1 MTHMKRDILIV
12 DDDMETLEYLEMVLS
27 QAGHAVVVAADVP
40 AAARA
45 LASRRFDMVLTDL
58 SLPKGS
64 GLDVLEAVRK
74 ADPVTVGIVLSGH
87 GTVDSALEAMR
98 NGAYDYLVKP
108 TAPEILLA
116 AVKRGLEYHDLKQ
129 SLIAKTAELEK
140 VEGQLHHRTRL
151 IQNASHELK
160 NPLSVVFGY
169 AAFLLK
175 QPAQTPQDLKRS
187 LQSIHN
193 NAERLGLLLE
203 ELLESSR
210 LAGHKVDLDLQ
221 PLPVEAALSESLES
235 HRFEAVKRELVLSM
249 APESAVGLCVNADP
263 KRVQQILANL
273 IGNALKFTPEG
284 GAVVLS
290 ARADGDFVEF
300 AVKDTGVGIP
310 AEDML
315 HLFERYYQAQN
326 TRKNH
331 SGMGLGLEITKGL
344 VELHGG
350 CIRAQ
355 SVPNE
360 GTTIS
365 FTLPLAVHIDSARV
379 KALE

>member
-1 MTHMKRDILIV
+1 MEHKRDILVV

-27 QAGHAVVVAADVP
+27 KAGHEVVVAADVP
-40 AAARA
+40 AAERA
-45 LASRRFDMVLTDL
+45 LAAKRFDMVLTDL

-64 GLDVLEAVRK
+64 GLDVLEAARR
-74 ADPVTVGIVLSGH
+74 ADPITVGIVLSGH

-98 NGAYDYLVKP
+98 KGAYDYLVKP
-108 TAPEILLA
+108 AAPEILLA
-116 AVKRGLEYHDLKQ
+116 AVKRALEYHDLKQ
-129 SLIAKTAELEK
+129 TLIVKTAQMEKLED
-140 VEGQLHHRTRL
+140 QLHHKSRL
-151 IQNASHELK
+151 IQNVSHELK

-169 AAFLLK
+169 SSFLLK
-175 QPAQTPQDLKRS
+175 QPEQNPHDLKRS

-193 NAERLGLLLE
+193 NAERLGTLLE

-221 PLPVEAALSESLES
+221 PLPVEAALRECLES
-235 HRFEAVKRELVLSM
+235 HRFEAVKRELALTM
-249 APESAVGLCVNADP
+249 DCGDAAGLHVNADP

-284 GAVVLS
+284 GAIVLS
-290 ARADGDFVEF
+290 ARAAGDFVEF
-300 AVKDTGVGIP
+300 AVKDTGVGIAP
-310 AEDML
+310 EDMI
-315 HLFERYYQAQN
+315 HLFERFYQSQD

-344 VELHGG
+344 IELHGG

-355 SVPNE
+355 SALSE
-360 GTTIS
+360 GTTMS
-365 FTLPLAVHIDSARV
+365 FTLPIAVRVDSAPA
-379 KALE
+379 KTLE